1 MKKYRTRIS
10 RIARWGV
17 VVTSIAMAPAALMLL
32 GLIPD
37 LASAEIQYRSFSSSA
52 AIGPPAD
59 DFASELSATTRT
71 VLGASGEVRFA
82 RLPGLPPIPAQFQ
95 ADIVSA
101 VAAGRSGGGFDAAYI
116 SGGDLNRAW
125 GFVYNSGIPFG
136 PTFDEFAGFLYG
148 LSVDRGG
155 GLRETGLDLAQELL
169 DLRSRG
175 VVAIPIVGSPDQL
188 SGYFPEPM
196 GDVRGHRGIGLAGL
210 CRAGWTLR
218 YLPPGQ
224 DVLVRACDNLVAQG
238 RIRSRDISFIQAV
251 PGGGSLV
258 DAALAGTI
266 QGFEF
271 ATPLDDVSQLF
282 LGPSTDNPG
291 TVGLRFVHTPGWQQQ
306 FLITW
311 MVVNRRVWDALS
323 VAQQSLAR
331 TVARG
336 HVLSSYAENLR
347 QQGAALGAILGANR
361 GDADPQNGMVM
372 SRWPD
377 EDQARLRDATIQ
389 VLDARSSDA
398 TLSVGDR
405 IDYDR
410 VLEAIRLYV
419 RANDP
424 YWSQRQV
431 DVPSRF
437 RGWTSPSGQC
447 WTSECDHRDRD
458 RDREHP

>member
-1 MKKYRTRIS
+1 MKKYHGRLVE
-10 RIARWGV
+10 W
-17 VVTSIAMAPAALMLL
+17 SILVGSFVITFAALMYH
-32 GLIPD
+32 
-37 LASAEIQYRSFSSSA
+37 SARADIQYRSFSASA

-59 DFASELSATTRT
+59 VFAAELSRVSLTT
-71 VLGASGEVRFA
+71 LGSSGEVRFV
-82 RLPGLPPIPAQFQ
+82 RLPGLPSIPAQFS
-95 ADIVSA
+95 ADIVAA

-125 GFVYNSGIPFG
+125 GFVYNSGVPFG
-136 PTFDEFAGFLYG
+136 PTFDEFVGFLYG
-148 LSVDRGG
+148 KSIDGG
-155 GLRETGLDLAQELL
+155 TKTGLDLAQDLL

-175 VVAIPIVGSPDQL
+175 VVAIPIVGSPEQL

-210 CRAGWTLR
+210 CQAGWTLR

-224 DVLVRACDNLVAQG
+224 DVLIRACDSLLAEG
-238 RIRSRDISFIQAV
+238 RIQRKALSFIQAV

-271 ATPLDDVSQLF
+271 ATPLDDVSQFF
-282 LGPSTDNPG
+282 LLDKDNPG
-291 TVGLRFVHTPGWQQQ
+291 MAGLRFVHTPGWQQQ

-311 MVVNRRVWDALS
+311 MIVNRASWNALS
-323 VAQQSLAR
+323 TSQQALAR
-331 TVARG
+331 TVAHG

-347 QQGAALGAILGANR
+347 QQGAALGVILGANR
-361 GDADPQNGMVM
+361 DDGDPGNGMVL

-377 EDQARLRDATIQ
+377 EDQERLRDATIQ
-389 VLDARSSDA
+389 VLDARSQDS

-410 VLEAIRLYV
+410 VMEALRLYV
-419 RANDP
+419 RSNDL
-424 YWSQRQV
+424 YWSRRQV
-431 DVPSRF
+431 ETAPRF
-437 RGWTSPSGQC
+437 RDWESPSGQC
-447 WTSECDHRDRD
+447 WTGQCDPHAHRR
-458 RDREHP
+458 

>member
-1 MKKYRTRIS
+1 MKKYRGSFVQWSVLVGAIIITFMFNS
-10 RIARWGV
+10 AR
-17 VVTSIAMAPAALMLL
+17 A
-32 GLIPD
+32 D
-37 LASAEIQYRSFSSSA
+37 IQYRSFSASA

-59 DFASELSATTRT
+59 DFAAELSRVSQTT
-71 VLGASGEVRFA
+71 LGSAGEVKFV
-82 RLPGLPPIPAQFQ
+82 RLPGLPPIPAQFS
-95 ADIVSA
+95 ADIVAA

-125 GFVYNSGIPFG
+125 GFVYNSGVPFG
-136 PTFDEFAGFLYG
+136 PTFDEFVGFLYG
-148 LSVDRGG
+148 QSVDGG
-155 GLRETGLDLAQELL
+155 TKTGLDLAQDLL

-175 VVAIPIVGSPDQL
+175 VVAIPIVGSPEQL

-196 GDVRGHRGIGLAGL
+196 DDVRGHRGIGLAGL
-210 CRAGWTLR
+210 CQAGWTLR

-224 DVLVRACDNLVAQG
+224 DILVRACDDLIADG
-238 RIRSRDISFIQAV
+238 RIRRKDISFIQAV

-282 LGPSTDNPG
+282 LGTNNPG

-306 FLITW
+306 FLLTW
-311 MVVNRRVWDALS
+311 MIVNRATWNALS
-323 VAQQSLAR
+323 APQQVLAR

-336 HVLSSYAENLR
+336 HVLASYAENLR
-347 QQGAALGAILGANR
+347 QQGAALGVILGANR
-361 GDADPQNGMVM
+361 DDGDPGNGMAL

-377 EDQARLRDATIQ
+377 EDQARLREATIQ
-389 VLDARSSDA
+389 VIDARSGDS

-410 VLEAIRLYV
+410 VIDALRLYV
-419 RANDP
+419 RSNDL
-424 YWSQRQV
+424 YWSKRQV
-431 DVPSRF
+431 DGPSRF
-437 RGWTSPSGQC
+437 RDWTTSGQC
-447 WTSECDHRDRD
+447 WTAQCGQNPH
-458 RDREHP
+458 HH

>member
-1 MKKYRTRIS
+1 MKKYRAY
-10 RIARWGV
+10 IAGFVQWSTLVGLTV
-17 VVTSIAMAPAALMLL
+17 IALVALMFH
-32 GLIPD
+32 
-37 LASAEIQYRSFSSSA
+37 SARADIQYRSFSASA

-59 DFASELSATTRT
+59 DFAAELSRVSRTT
-71 VLGASGEVRFA
+71 LGTSGEVRFV
-82 RLPGLPPIPAQFQ
+82 RLPGLPPIPAQFS
-95 ADIVSA
+95 ADVVAA

-116 SGGDLNRAW
+116 SGSDLNRAW
-125 GFVYNSGIPFG
+125 GFVYNSGVPFG
-136 PTFDEFAGFLYG
+136 PTFDEFVGFLYG
-148 LSVDRGG
+148 QSVDGTK
-155 GLRETGLDLAQELL
+155 TGLDLAQDLL

-175 VVAIPIVGSPDQL
+175 IVAIPIVGSPEQL

-210 CRAGWTLR
+210 CQAGWTLR

-224 DVLVRACDNLVAQG
+224 DILIRACDGLIADG
-238 RIRSRDISFIQAV
+238 RIRHKDIAFIQAV

-282 LGPSTDNPG
+282 LGQDNPG

-311 MVVNRRVWDALS
+311 MIVNRGAWDALS
-323 VAQQSLAR
+323 ASQQVLAR

-347 QQGAALGAILGANR
+347 QQGAALGVILGVNHDD
-361 GDADPQNGMVM
+361 GDPGNGMVL

-377 EDQARLRDATIQ
+377 GDQERLREATIQ
-389 VLDARSSDA
+389 ALKARSRDSA
-398 TLSVGDR
+398 FSVGDR

-410 VLEAIRLYV
+410 VIEALRLYV
-419 RANDP
+419 RSNAL
-424 YWSQRQV
+424 YWSKRQV
-431 DVPSRF
+431 DGPSRF
-437 RGWTSPSGQC
+437 QDWESPSGQC
-447 WTSECDHRDRD
+447 WTARCDSHSR
-458 RDREHP
+458 H